1 MVSGPETDSEKLEV
15 VKLQLESAKEL
26 ADKLKKELDFEKLKL
41 ESEYERRVFVEKILR
56 KIID

>member
-1 MVSGPETDSEKLEV
+1 MVSGPATDSEKLEV

-41 ESEYERRVFVEKILR
+41 ESEYERRVFVEKILK